1 MKLLLS
7 NGTVINNTPDM
18 SDKTR
23 KYLNQFWSFPSKKE
37 VEKEKEK
44 YYVTDYKREWQRKI
58 EVTECDI
65 TI

>member
-1 MKLLLS
+1 MKLLLN
-7 NGTVINNTPDM
+7 NGLVINNAPDM

-37 VEKEKEK
+37 IEKEKEK

>member
-1 MKLLLS
+1 
-7 NGTVINNTPDM
+7 M

-37 VEKEKEK
+37 IEKEKEK

>member
-1 MKLLLS
+1 MKLLLN
-7 NGTVINNTPDM
+7 NGLVINNAPDM

-37 VEKEKEK
+37 VEKEKDK
-44 YYVTDYKREWQRKI
+44 HYVTDYKREWQRKN